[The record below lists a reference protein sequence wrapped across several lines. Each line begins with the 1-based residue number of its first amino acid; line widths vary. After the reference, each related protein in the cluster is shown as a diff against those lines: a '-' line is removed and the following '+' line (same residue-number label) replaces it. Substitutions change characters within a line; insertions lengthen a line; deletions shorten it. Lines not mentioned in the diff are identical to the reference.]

1 MVNEEHLVKL
11 TEGVNVWNEWRKNSP
26 DIRPDLRGAKLKGVN
41 LRGAELK
48 GVNLQGA
55 QLQEANLRWG
65 QLQGANLQ
73 EADLRGADLYGANLC
88 GANLQGADLRDVE
101 GLTKGQIESARID
114 DKTKLPDGLR
124 PSE

>member
-1 MVNEEHLVKL
+1 VVNEEHLVKL

-41 LRGAELK
+41 L
-48 GVNLQGA
+48 QGA

-65 QLQGANLQ
+65 Q
-73 EADLRGADLYGANLC
+73 
-88 GANLQGADLRDVE
+88 LQGADLRDVE

>member
-1 MVNEEHLVKL
+1 MNEEHLVKL

-41 LRGAELK
+41 L
-48 GVNLQGA
+48 QGA

-65 QLQGANLQ
+65 Q
-73 EADLRGADLYGANLC
+73 
-88 GANLQGADLRDVE
+88 LQGADLRDVE

>member
-41 LRGAELK
+41 L
-48 GVNLQGA
+48 QGA

-65 QLQGANLQ
+65 Q
-73 EADLRGADLYGANLC
+73 
-88 GANLQGADLRDVE
+88 LQGADLRDVE

-124 PSE
+124 PSECLRPVIPNRPQSE

>member
-55 QLQEANLRWG
+55 QLQEANFRWG
-65 QLQGANLQ
+65 QLQ
-73 EADLRGADLYGANLC
+73 GANLC

>member
-41 LRGAELK
+41 L
-48 GVNLQGA
+48 QGA

-65 QLQGANLQ
+65 Q
-73 EADLRGADLYGANLC
+73 
-88 GANLQGADLRDVE
+88 LQGADLRDVE

>member
-26 DIRPDLRGAKLKGVN
+26 DIRSDLRGAK
-41 LRGAELK
+41 LK

-65 QLQGANLQ
+65 Q
-73 EADLRGADLYGANLC
+73 
-88 GANLQGADLRDVE
+88 LQGADLRDVE

>member
-1 MVNEEHLVKL
+1 MANEEHLVKL
-11 TEGVNVWNEWRKNSP
+11 TEGVSVWNEWRKNSP
-26 DIRPDLRGAKLKGVN
+26 DIRPD

-65 QLQGANLQ
+65 QH
-73 EADLRGADLYGANLC
+73 
-88 GANLQGADLRDVE
+88 QGADLRDVE

-114 DKTKLPDGLR
+114 DKTKLPDGLG
-124 PSE
+124 PSK

>member
-1 MVNEEHLVKL
+1 VANEEHLVKL
-11 TEGVNVWNEWRKNSP
+11 TEGVSVWNEWRKNSP
-26 DIRPDLRGAKLKGVN
+26 DIRPD

-65 QLQGANLQ
+65 QLQ
-73 EADLRGADLYGANLC
+73 

-114 DKTKLPDGLR
+114 DKTKLPDGLG
-124 PSE
+124 PSK